1 MVARVP
7 ATCKGAGIGIAQFVH
22 SKAPGRASPP
32 RQEAAFR
39 DGGREATMD
48 LLKRIAGEG
57 PSVDEVREAL
67 RAVVDPELGVNIV
80 DLGLV
85 YGVDIAEGKVRIRL
99 TLTAPACPMGE
110 MIVAEVRR
118 EVQLTVAGVKEVAV
132 DLVWD
137 PPWAPTMMSE
147 EARLT
152 LGM

>member
-1 MVARVP
+1 
-7 ATCKGAGIGIAQFVH
+7 
-22 SKAPGRASPP
+22 
-32 RQEAAFR
+32 
-39 DGGREATMD
+39 MD

-118 EVQLTVAGVKEVAV
+118 EVQLSVAGVKEVAV